1 MSVDRFEQFNFFAGD
16 VNRSQCIHELSVFK
30 SPRICLPGTR
40 SFFFFLR
47 EEASVG
53 HSGYIIALSAQDLVQ
68 RERVFS
74 GALDNSVLWPG
85 WHVGMGKWCLG
96 GLYLIQ
102 ACGCL
107 LASGA
112 CVRG

>member
-1 MSVDRFEQFNFFAGD
+1 MN
-16 VNRSQCIHELSVFK
+16 CLSSNLQEFVFQVENH
-30 SPRICLPGTR
+30 I
-40 SFFFFLR
+40 FFLR
-47 EEASVG
+47 EEANVG
-53 HSGYIIALSAQDLVQ
+53 HSGYVIALSAHDLVQ

-85 WHVGMGKWCLG
+85 WHFGMGKWCLG

-102 ACGCL
+102 VCVCL

-112 CVRG
+112 CVHG